1 MDEVGTNG
9 SAISEQKMETTTVY
23 LVLYWLYLVILSR
36 FEGKCEGAPGQSWT
50 NHGRCAGHV
59 IDSTTLAGVTH
70 LQGER
75 GMKLNWGEKG
85 TTASK

>member
-50 NHGRCAGHV
+50 NHGRGAGHV
-59 IDSTTLAGVTH
+59 MDSTTTG
-70 LQGER
+70 
-75 GMKLNWGEKG
+75 
-85 TTASK
+85 